1 MMTSLPKSQILTT
14 KKKISMRKIEEIIKK
29 RGEVQ
34 INKDLKLFIDNVR
47 RLELKELELKR
58 ELSNMK
64 KNELD
69 RINKEFVSKFYERRF
84 NVSKETIVSV
94 IVGESFAGSEL
105 IKLNRDQKVK
115 LCFNLGFLW

>member
-1 MMTSLPKSQILTT
+1 
-14 KKKISMRKIEEIIKK
+14 MRKIEEIIKK

-115 LCFNLGFLW
+115 LCFNLGFL